1 MWFWNRFEILG
12 ILLKIFIF
20 IGAFCFFDKAFFLCK
35 FRQKEYF
42 WNFSYLYFK
51 LLQNY
56 NQCVNI
62 PKTVSEISTMG
73 ESIQIKKVHSVY
85 ITLWTL
91 HLRKEGDSNPRY
103 PFEYVSLA
111 NWWFQPLTH
120 PSKWLLSRWVP
131 CRNRCANVHHK
142 FVFCKY
148 FRDKI
153 DATCYFRNKNFYL
166 CPCQFFHP

>member
-20 IGAFCFFDKAFFLCK
+20 IGAFCFFDKVFFLCK

-103 PFEYVSLA
+103 RYQYDSLA
-111 NWWFQPLTH
+111 NCWFQPLTH
-120 PSKWLLSRWVP
+120 LSICADKSSAFYRFCKLLTWFFSFFHVHPWILSRYQLFSLRGW
-131 CRNRCANVHHK
+131 K
-142 FVFCKY
+142 FPH
-148 FRDKI
+148 
-153 DATCYFRNKNFYL
+153 L
-166 CPCQFFHP
+166 LP

>member
-1 MWFWNRFEILG
+1 MIWFWNSCYKNWMWFWNRFEILG

-120 PSKWLLSRWVP
+120 PSKGRFVVDVIFQMQRKDK
-131 CRNRCANVHHK
+131 RNIWNSK
-142 FVFCKY
+142 L
-148 FRDKI
+148 FRI
-153 DATCYFRNKNFYL
+153 ILFRE
-166 CPCQFFHP
+166 

>member
-1 MWFWNRFEILG
+1 MLG
-12 ILLKIFIF
+12 ILLKMFTF
-20 IGAFCFFDKAFFLCK
+20 LLVYFVSSTRCFL
-35 FRQKEYF
+35 
-42 WNFSYLYFK
+42 NFSYLYFK

-73 ESIQIKKVHSVY
+73 ESIQIKKVHSVIY
-85 ITLWTL
+85 TLWTL

-120 PSKWLLSRWVP
+120 PSKGRFVVDVIFFKCSAKISGIFETANFFALFYFGNNRYFCPVKVLL
-131 CRNRCANVHHK
+131 RCV
-142 FVFCKY
+142 
-148 FRDKI
+148 
-153 DATCYFRNKNFYL
+153 
-166 CPCQFFHP
+166 

>member
-20 IGAFCFFDKAFFLCK
+20 IGAFCFFDKVFFLCK

-103 PFEYVSLA
+103 SNPVRQFSKLLVSA
-111 NWWFQPLTH
+111 TH
-120 PSKWLLSRWVP
+120 PSFQRTICRWHHFFKCSAKISGIFETANFFALFYFGNNRYFCPVKVLL
-131 CRNRCANVHHK
+131 RCV
-142 FVFCKY
+142 
-148 FRDKI
+148 
-153 DATCYFRNKNFYL
+153 
-166 CPCQFFHP
+166 

>member
-1 MWFWNRFEILG
+1 MLG
-12 ILLKIFIF
+12 ILLKMFTF
-20 IGAFCFFDKAFFLCK
+20 LLVYFVSSTRCFFCVNFDKRNIFEIFHTFIL
-35 FRQKEYF
+35 
-42 WNFSYLYFK
+42 

-62 PKTVSEISTMG
+62 PKTVSEILTMG

-120 PSKWLLSRWVP
+120 PSKGRFVVDVIFQMQRKDK
-131 CRNRCANVHHK
+131 RN
-142 FVFCKY
+142 
-148 FRDKI
+148 I
-153 DATCYFRNKNFYL
+153 
-166 CPCQFFHP
+166 